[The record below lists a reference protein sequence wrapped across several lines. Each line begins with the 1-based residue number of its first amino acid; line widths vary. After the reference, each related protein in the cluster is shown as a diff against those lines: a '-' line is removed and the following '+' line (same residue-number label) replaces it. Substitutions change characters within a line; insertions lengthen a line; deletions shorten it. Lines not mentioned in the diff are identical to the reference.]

1 MILQCLAK
9 GIVLSSTSPN
19 WRTTLN
25 PFRKV
30 RCMWAQDLF
39 YLTDRSHNHKLI
51 CSQQTHGI
59 RINYSSAGH
68 YDLQGDQKKITSE
81 ISGTFRSTKHLLH
94 CFSSI
99 KIVTMRQLRH
109 TQNTN
114 LVRSQ
119 RLSNARRGQHLDG
132 WPSENLLFFQF
143 FKLFMFDSFP
153 KSCPQ
158 FF

>member
-1 MILQCLAK
+1 MRKIFAS
-9 GIVLSSTSPN
+9 IVYC
-19 WRTTLN
+19 WRDEDALIRFTTLHR
-25 PFRKV
+25 PVEHSELYDFTMFSEGHCSFFDV
-30 RCMWAQDLF
+30 AELEDYTEPIQESPLHVGTGPVLF
-39 YLTDRSHNHKLI
+39 DRSHNHKLI

-119 RLSNARRGQHLDG
+119 RLRLA
-132 WPSENLLFFQF
+132 FT
-143 FKLFMFDSFP
+143 
-153 KSCPQ
+153 
-158 FF
+158 

>member
-1 MILQCLAK
+1 MFSEGHCSFFDVAELEDYTEPIQESPLHV
-9 GIVLSSTSPN
+9 GTGPVL
-19 WRTTLN
+19 
-25 PFRKV
+25 F
-30 RCMWAQDLF
+30 
-39 YLTDRSHNHKLI
+39 DRSHNHKLI

-119 RLSNARRGQHLDG
+119 RLSNARRGRHLDG
-132 WPSENLLFFQF
+132 WPSENLLFFKF